1 MGAYEW
7 VSVYKMGYEA
17 VWKVLSDLVTELRR
31 RDEAIPP
38 EVMEDLR
45 SAKTMIQIL
54 KADPA
59 RTETLTRIET
69 YLEKVESRLFYIA
82 REKIGPEN
90 AEQWMQKLAKA
101 RRKIHEEVTPPPR
114 FVPALPRD
122 KHWVRIQVSE
132 DTPREDAERLAEGTG
147 LSYRMQENGY
157 LLVYGDEKGIKSFV
171 KKMAEKFRGARK

>member
-1 MGAYEW
+1 
-7 VSVYKMGYEA
+7 MGYEE
-17 VWKVLSDLVTELRR
+17 VWKVLADLVTELRR

-38 EVMEDLR
+38 EIMEDLR

-69 YLEKVESRLFYIA
+69 YLEKVESRLFHIA
-82 REKIGPEN
+82 QEKIGPEH

-101 RRKIHEEVTPPPR
+101 RRKIHEEVTLPPR
-114 FVPALPRD
+114 FVPGLPRD
-122 KHWVRIQVSE
+122 KHWVRIHVSE
-132 DTPREDAERLAEGTG
+132 DTPREDIEKLAEERG

-157 LLVYGDEKGIKSFV
+157 LLVYGDEKGIKSFI

>member
-1 MGAYEW
+1 
-7 VSVYKMGYEA
+7 MGYEE
-17 VWKVLSDLVTELRR
+17 VWKVLADLVTELRR
-31 RDEAIPP
+31 RNHVIPP

-45 SAKTMIQIL
+45 CAKTMIQIL

-69 YLEKVESRLFYIA
+69 YLEKVESRLFHIA
-82 REKIGPEN
+82 QEKIGPDH

-101 RRKIHEEVTPPPR
+101 RRKIHEEVTPPTR
-114 FVPALPRD
+114 FVPGLPRN
-122 KHWVRIQVSE
+122 KSWVRIQVSE
-132 DTPREDAERLAEGTG
+132 DTPKEDIKKLAEERG